1 MTAILKPGEYDF
13 HCAVHPFMSGQ
24 IIISTIAKEE
34 QEQPSS
40 SSSSITESETQVLL
54 WELGATYVTF

>member
-1 MTAILKPGEYDF
+1 MNQRECKTNDSNSKTRRIRL

-40 SSSSITESETQVLL
+40 SSSSSITESETQVLL
-54 WELGATYVTF
+54 

>member
-13 HCAVHPFMSGQ
+13 HCDVHPFMSGQ
-24 IIISTIAKEE
+24 IIISTIAKE
-34 QEQPSS
+34 QLEQPSS

-54 WELGATYVTF
+54 